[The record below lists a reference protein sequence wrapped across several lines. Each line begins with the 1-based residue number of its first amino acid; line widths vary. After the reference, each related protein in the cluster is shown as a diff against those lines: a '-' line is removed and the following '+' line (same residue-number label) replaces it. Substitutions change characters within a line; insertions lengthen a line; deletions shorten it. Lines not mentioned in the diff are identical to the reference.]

1 MRMSG
6 LSAAVFGRV
15 DEVERLRDLVRGAM
29 SGRGA
34 AVLVEGEPG
43 IGKTTLLNAVA
54 AESERLGARVLRGAA
69 TEPECRLPFAA
80 IGSCLA
86 ASVRAGD
93 PQSARVA
100 ALLTGEGRTLA
111 AAGAADREFVVAEAI
126 LDLVD
131 RWCTEGPV
139 TLLMDDLQWAD
150 ASSLLVLNRLGRAIS
165 QAPLLVAAACRRM
178 PRAEELDGLLRSLD
192 ARGAVSL
199 TLGPMDEPAVAA
211 LVDRLLGAR
220 PGERLLDLVGGAA
233 GNPLYVTELVDAL
246 SRAGRIRVAGGVATV
261 LDEPGGDATGNGRPV
276 LPESLVGA
284 IGRRL
289 EFLSDPALEVLRV
302 AAALGPGLNITELST
317 VLGTPVIALWEA
329 VIEAV
334 RAGLLTESG
343 DELVFRHELIRQA
356 LADQLPPE
364 ERAVLQ
370 TRAGRALAAAG
381 APAERVAQ
389 YLLAGGDLDEGA
401 VDWLAQAAEQ
411 LLIRAPDMAV
421 DLLERAL
428 PAAGTERA
436 RGDLLRLQLTRAL
449 LWAGRGADAARVGRA
464 LVADTRDD
472 QHIMALR
479 WLLAHASFQQ
489 GNVHDAIAEA
499 EQVSATGC
507 LPTPAAARF
516 HGFIAQCRLLL
527 GQVDLADDAAGRALT
542 AAGASTDVYGMA
554 YGLYI
559 KAGVR
564 LMEQR
569 HEEGLELAD
578 RALAAL
584 GTEEI
589 QPDLQLAPQV
599 VRGFCLLE
607 LDRLAEADRAFE
619 AGTRLRERGGRAF
632 LTWYY
637 MGRARVRFL
646 DGRWDDALAEIQAG
660 LDAVDP
666 LGMAAGLHSQAAL
679 IAMHRGDFAT
689 YAGLVWQPDTS
700 LAGQYWDFL
709 RLSARALA
717 WENEGRPEQ
726 ALRELTE
733 YWERGVAQLPHPI
746 KLTYLCPE
754 IARLAATV
762 GDVAPVAR
770 IAPAVA
776 TRAEQDRT
784 PNVCGVARLCR
795 GVADQDGA
803 LLLASADAYQE
814 AGRLLYAG
822 YAYENAAAVFVGHG
836 RAADGRA
843 ALDAAL
849 GLYDRLDAAW
859 DAGRAESRLRQ
870 AGIRRRGPWRRP
882 RTGWDALTDTERAV
896 ANLVAQGRS
905 NPDIAA
911 ELFLARRTVQ
921 SHVSRIL
928 AKLGLSSRMDLV
940 ARAAG
945 EARVPVH
952 GE

>member
-43 IGKTTLLNAVA
+43 IGKTTLLNALA

-428 PAAGTERA
+428 PAAGTERPRGDPLPRLHRAVPAASRPGRPGRRRGRPGADRRRGQHRCVRYGLRAVHQGRRAAHGTAPRGGVGTRRPGA
-436 RGDLLRLQLTRAL
+436 RGVGYRGDPARPPVGPAGGARVLPAGTGPVGGGGPGVRGGHAAARAWRPGVPDLVLHGPRPGAVPRRPVGRRVGRDPGGARRRRPAGHGGRVAQPGRAHRHAPRRLRDVRRPRVAAGHQPGRAVL
-449 LWAGRGADAARVGRA
+449 GLSAVVGAGPGVGERGPARAGPAGADRVLGAGRRAASAPHQAHLPLPGDRPAGRDGRRRRARRPDRRRRGHARRAGPDTERLRRRPPVPGRGRPGRRTAARVRRRVPGGRPP
-464 LVADTRDD
+464 
-472 QHIMALR
+472 ALR
-479 WLLAHASFQQ
+479 
-489 GNVHDAIAEA
+489 
-499 EQVSATGC
+499 
-507 LPTPAAARF
+507 
-516 HGFIAQCRLLL
+516 
-527 GQVDLADDAAGRALT
+527 
-542 AAGASTDVYGMA
+542 
-554 YGLYI
+554 GLC
-559 KAGVR
+559 V
-564 LMEQR
+564 
-569 HEEGLELAD
+569 
-578 RALAAL
+578 
-584 GTEEI
+584 
-589 QPDLQLAPQV
+589 
-599 VRGFCLLE
+599 
-607 LDRLAEADRAFE
+607 
-619 AGTRLRERGGRAF
+619 
-632 LTWYY
+632 
-637 MGRARVRFL
+637 
-646 DGRWDDALAEIQAG
+646 
-660 LDAVDP
+660 
-666 LGMAAGLHSQAAL
+666 
-679 IAMHRGDFAT
+679 
-689 YAGLVWQPDTS
+689 
-700 LAGQYWDFL
+700 
-709 RLSARALA
+709 
-717 WENEGRPEQ
+717 
-726 ALRELTE
+726 
-733 YWERGVAQLPHPI
+733 
-746 KLTYLCPE
+746 
-754 IARLAATV
+754 
-762 GDVAPVAR
+762 
-770 IAPAVA
+770 
-776 TRAEQDRT
+776 
-784 PNVCGVARLCR
+784 
-795 GVADQDGA
+795 
-803 LLLASADAYQE
+803 
-814 AGRLLYAG
+814 
-822 YAYENAAAVFVGHG
+822 
-836 RAADGRA
+836 
-843 ALDAAL
+843 
-849 GLYDRLDAAW
+849 
-859 DAGRAESRLRQ
+859 
-870 AGIRRRGPWRRP
+870 
-882 RTGWDALTDTERAV
+882 
-896 ANLVAQGRS
+896 
-905 NPDIAA
+905 
-911 ELFLARRTVQ
+911 
-921 SHVSRIL
+921 
-928 AKLGLSSRMDLV
+928 
-940 ARAAG
+940 
-945 EARVPVH
+945 
-952 GE
+952 